1 MHVHFPSTPTT
12 TKKKIFVL
20 YSIEY
25 RNINN
30 KYVYTFLKN
39 DPQAAALLL
48 FYAKGT
54 DKRNC
59 ANEPLKP
66 LNGCGRDTMGP
77 KNAALD
83 KGWPLPHNF
92 ALQ

>member
-12 TKKKIFVL
+12 TKKKDFCFAFNRIQEHKQQIRL
-20 YSIEY
+20 H
-25 RNINN
+25 
-30 KYVYTFLKN
+30 FLKN